1 MVKSYWR
8 KLSSFMK
15 GRFTDGGEPTLRVVG
30 DVEVVRT
37 EAVPG
42 VTQEVP
48 IDPSKYCTLWES
60 DVVRKFKERAG
71 ERISFGPAGER
82 DMNGYYFRRAV
93 EAHKIPSP
101 SKLYY
106 RPAIAGGRPQY
117 GEEMVDW
124 LVDEYQK
131 NPDFFLD
138 ATQA

>member
-1 MVKSYWR
+1 
-8 KLSSFMK
+8 
-15 GRFTDGGEPTLRVVG
+15 
-30 DVEVVRT
+30 
-37 EAVPG
+37 
-42 VTQEVP
+42 
-48 IDPSKYCTLWES
+48 
-60 DVVRKFKERAG
+60 
-71 ERISFGPAGER
+71 
-82 DMNGYYFRRAV
+82 MNGYYFRRAV